1 MMIQCRDLRKS
12 YDTRNVLKGIRLD
25 IPKGSIFGLLGPSGA
40 GKTTLIK
47 ILTGQ
52 IHQDDGIVSVFGRNS
67 ACLTGREKK
76 KFGIMM
82 DNFGVYDRFSCGDNL
97 SIYADIYGVSRERIR
112 CVLKEVGLEDAYKK
126 SASDLSKGMRAR
138 LQLARAFIHD
148 PEIIFLDEPT
158 SGLDPQTMR
167 GIHRLILEKKNAGCT
182 IFLTTHNMEEAAKLC
197 DKVAL
202 LNEGEIVEEGKPEDI
217 CRRYDHQK
225 KIKIHLSNGENVELD
240 RGETAAGKIS
250 ELLRTGMLVTIHS
263 TEPTLESVFLELT
276 GRKLEEDE

>member
-1 MMIQCRDLRKS
+1 MIQCRDLRKS
-12 YDTRNVLKGIRLD
+12 YDTRDVLKGIRLD

-225 KIKIHLSNGENVELD
+225 KIKIHLSNGENIELD

>member
-1 MMIQCRDLRKS
+1 MIQCQKLCKS
-12 YDTRNVLKGIRLD
+12 FDEHEVLKGIDLN
-25 IPKGSIFGLLGPSGA
+25 IPRGSIFGLLGPSGA

-52 IHQDDGIVSVFGRNS
+52 IKYDGGNVSVFGKE
-67 ACLTGREKK
+67 AGKLTGEDKK

-82 DNFGVYDRFSCGDNL
+82 DNFGVYERFSCGENL
-97 SIYADIYGVSRERIR
+97 SVFADIYGVPHNRIKSI
-112 CVLKEVGLEDAYKK
+112 LKEVGLESAYKK

-138 LQLARAFIHD
+138 LQLARAFIHN

-167 GIHRLILEKKNAGCT
+167 GIHKIILEKKQAGCT

-202 LNEGEIVEEGKPEDI
+202 LNEGKIIEEGKPDEI
-217 CRRYDHQK
+217 CRKYDHNR
-225 KIKIHLSNGENVELD
+225 KIMIHLADGENLELD
-240 RGETAAGKIS
+240 REERSAEKIG
-250 ELLRTGMLVTIHS
+250 ELLREGKLETIHS
-263 TEPTLESVFLELT
+263 TEPNLESVFLELT

>member
-1 MMIQCRDLRKS
+1 MIQCRDLRKS
-12 YDTRNVLKGIRLD
+12 YDTRDVLKGIRLD

-52 IHQDDGIVSVFGRNS
+52 IHQDDGFVSVFGRNP

-250 ELLRTGMLVTIHS
+250 ELLRTGMLETIHS

>member
-1 MMIQCRDLRKS
+1 MIKCRELYKS
-12 YDTRNVLKGIRLD
+12 FDSHEVLKGINLD
-25 IPKGSIFGLLGPSGA
+25 IRKGSIFGLLGPSGA

-52 IHQDDGIVSVFGRNS
+52 IRYDSGTVRVFEKEPD
-67 ACLTGREKK
+67 CLSGKDKK

-82 DNFGVYDRFSCGDNL
+82 DNFGIYERFSCGDNL
-97 SIYADIYGVSRERIR
+97 SIYADIYGVSRDRIKY
-112 CVLKEVGLEDAYKK
+112 VLREVGLEDAYKK
-126 SASDLSKGMRAR
+126 PASNLSKGMKAR
-138 LQLARAFIHD
+138 LQLARAFINE

-167 GIHRLILEKKNAGCT
+167 GIHRIIMDKKNAGCT
-182 IFLTTHNMEEAAKLC
+182 VFLTTHNMEEATKLC

-202 LNEGEIVEEGKPEDI
+202 LNEGEIVEEGKPEDL

-225 KIKIHLSNGENVELD
+225 KIKIHLSDGEDMELD
-240 RGETAAGKIS
+240 RSETAAEKVS
-250 ELLRTGMLVTIHS
+250 KLLMTGRLETIHS

-276 GRKLEEDE
+276 GRNLEEDE

>member
-1 MMIQCRDLRKS
+1 MIQCRDLRKS
-12 YDTRNVLKGIRLD
+12 YDTRDVLKGIRLD

-250 ELLRTGMLVTIHS
+250 ELLKTGMLVTIHS

>member
-1 MMIQCRDLRKS
+1 MIQCRDLRKS
-12 YDTRNVLKGIRLD
+12 YDTRDVLKGIRLD

-97 SIYADIYGVSRERIR
+97 SIYADIYGMSRERIR
-112 CVLKEVGLEDAYKK
+112 CVLKDVGLEDAYKK

-250 ELLRTGMLVTIHS
+250 ELLRTGMLETIHS

>member
-1 MMIQCRDLRKS
+1 MIKCRELYKS
-12 YDTRNVLKGIRLD
+12 FDSHEVLKGINLD
-25 IPKGSIFGLLGPSGA
+25 IRKGSIFGLLGPSGA

-52 IHQDDGIVSVFGRNS
+52 IRYDSGTVRVFEKEPD
-67 ACLTGREKK
+67 CLSGKDKK

-82 DNFGVYDRFSCGDNL
+82 EDFGIYERFSCGDNL
-97 SIYADIYGVSRERIR
+97 SVYADIYGVSRDRIKY
-112 CVLKEVGLEDAYKK
+112 VLREVGLEDAYKK
-126 SASDLSKGMRAR
+126 PASNLSKGMKAR
-138 LQLARAFIHD
+138 LQLARAFIHE

-167 GIHRLILEKKNAGCT
+167 GIHRIILDKKNAGCT
-182 IFLTTHNMEEAAKLC
+182 VFLTTHNMEEATKLC

-202 LNEGEIVEEGKPEDI
+202 LNEGEIVEEGKPEDL

-225 KIKIHLSNGENVELD
+225 KIKIHLSDGEDMELD
-240 RGETAAGKIS
+240 RSETAAEKVS
-250 ELLRTGMLVTIHS
+250 KLLMTGRLETIHS

-276 GRKLEEDE
+276 GRNLEEDE

>member
-1 MMIQCRDLRKS
+1 MIQCRDLRKS
-12 YDTRNVLKGIRLD
+12 YDTRDVLKGIRLD

>member
-1 MMIQCRDLRKS
+1 MIKCRELYKS
-12 YDTRNVLKGIRLD
+12 FDSQEVLKGINLD
-25 IPKGSIFGLLGPSGA
+25 IRKGSIFGLLGPSGA

-52 IHQDDGIVSVFGRNS
+52 IRYDSGTVRVFEKEPD
-67 ACLTGREKK
+67 CLSGKDKK

-82 DNFGVYDRFSCGDNL
+82 DDFGIYERFSCGDNL
-97 SIYADIYGVSRERIR
+97 SVYADIYGVSRDRIKY
-112 CVLKEVGLEDAYKK
+112 VLREVGLEDAYKK
-126 SASDLSKGMRAR
+126 PASNLSKGMKAR
-138 LQLARAFIHD
+138 LQLARAFIHE

-167 GIHRLILEKKNAGCT
+167 GIHRIIMDKKNAGCT
-182 IFLTTHNMEEAAKLC
+182 VFLTTHNMEEATKLC

-202 LNEGEIVEEGKPEDI
+202 LNEGEIVEEGKPEDL

-225 KIKIHLSNGENVELD
+225 KIKIHLSDGEDMELD
-240 RGETAAGKIS
+240 RSETAAEKVS
-250 ELLRTGMLVTIHS
+250 KLLMTGRLETIHS

-276 GRKLEEDE
+276 GRNLEEDE

>member
-1 MMIQCRDLRKS
+1 MIKCRELYKS
-12 YDTRNVLKGIRLD
+12 FDSREVLKGINLD
-25 IPKGSIFGLLGPSGA
+25 IRKGSIFGLLGPSGA

-52 IHQDDGIVSVFGRNS
+52 IRYDSGTVRVFEKEPD
-67 ACLTGREKK
+67 CLSGKDKK

-82 DNFGVYDRFSCGDNL
+82 EDFGIYERFSCGDNL
-97 SIYADIYGVSRERIR
+97 SVYADIYGVSRDRIKH
-112 CVLKEVGLEDAYKK
+112 VLREVGLEDAYKK
-126 SASDLSKGMRAR
+126 PASNLSKGMKAR
-138 LQLARAFIHD
+138 LQLARAFIHE

-167 GIHRLILEKKNAGCT
+167 GIHRIILDKKNAGCT
-182 IFLTTHNMEEAAKLC
+182 VFLTTHNMEEATKLC

-202 LNEGEIVEEGKPEDI
+202 LNEGEIVEEGKPEDL

-225 KIKIHLSNGENVELD
+225 KIKIHLFDGEDMELD
-240 RGETAAGKIS
+240 RSETAAEKVS
-250 ELLRTGMLVTIHS
+250 KLLMTGRLETIHS

-276 GRKLEEDE
+276 GRNLEEDE

>member
-1 MMIQCRDLRKS
+1 MIKCRELYKS
-12 YDTRNVLKGIRLD
+12 FDSHEVLKGINLD
-25 IPKGSIFGLLGPSGA
+25 IRKGSIFGLLGPSGA

-52 IHQDDGIVSVFGRNS
+52 IRYDSGTVRVFEKEPD
-67 ACLTGREKK
+67 CLSGKDKK

-82 DNFGVYDRFSCGDNL
+82 DDFGIYERFSCGDNL
-97 SIYADIYGVSRERIR
+97 SVYADIYGVSRDRIKY
-112 CVLKEVGLEDAYKK
+112 VLREVGLEDAYKK
-126 SASDLSKGMRAR
+126 PASNLSKGMKAR
-138 LQLARAFIHD
+138 LQLARAFINE

-167 GIHRLILEKKNAGCT
+167 GIHRIIMDKKNAGCT
-182 IFLTTHNMEEAAKLC
+182 VFLTTHNMEEATKLC

-202 LNEGEIVEEGKPEDI
+202 LNEGEIVEEGKPEDL

-225 KIKIHLSNGENVELD
+225 KIKIHLSDGEDMELD
-240 RGETAAGKIS
+240 RSETAAEKVS
-250 ELLRTGMLVTIHS
+250 KLLMTGRLETIHS

-276 GRKLEEDE
+276 GRNLEEDE

>member
-1 MMIQCRDLRKS
+1 MIQCQDLRKS
-12 YDTRNVLKGIRLD
+12 YDTHAVLKGIDLG

-52 IHQDDGIVSVFGRNS
+52 IRYDSGNVKVFEKEP
-67 ACLTGREKK
+67 ACLSGRDKK

-82 DNFGVYDRFSCGDNL
+82 DNFGVYERFSCGDNL
-97 SIYADIYGVSRERIR
+97 SVYADIYGVSHDRIWHI
-112 CVLKEVGLEDAYKK
+112 LKEVGLEDALKK

-138 LQLARAFIHD
+138 LQLARAFIHA

-167 GIHRLILEKKNAGCT
+167 GIHRIIQEKKDAGCT
-182 IFLTTHNMEEAAKLC
+182 IFLTTHNMEEASKLC

-202 LNEGEIVEEGKPEDI
+202 LNEGEIIEEGKPEDI

-225 KIKIHLSNGENVELD
+225 KIKIHLSDGKDIELD
-240 RGETAAGKIS
+240 RQETAAGRIS
-250 ELLRTGMLVTIHS
+250 ELLRARMLETIHS

-276 GRKLEEDE
+276 GRNLEEDE

>member
-1 MMIQCRDLRKS
+1 MIKCRELYKS
-12 YDTRNVLKGIRLD
+12 FGSREVLKGIDLD
-25 IPKGSIFGLLGPSGA
+25 IRKGSIFGLLGPSGA

-52 IHQDDGIVSVFGRNS
+52 IRYDSGTVRVFEKEPD
-67 ACLTGREKK
+67 CLSGKDKK

-82 DNFGVYDRFSCGDNL
+82 DDFGIYERFSCGDNL
-97 SIYADIYGVSRERIR
+97 SVYADIYGVSRDRIKY
-112 CVLKEVGLEDAYKK
+112 VLREVGLEDAYKK
-126 SASDLSKGMRAR
+126 PASNLSKGMKAR
-138 LQLARAFIHD
+138 LQLARAFIHE

-167 GIHRLILEKKNAGCT
+167 GIHRIILDKKNAGCT
-182 IFLTTHNMEEAAKLC
+182 VFLTTHNMEEATKLC

-202 LNEGEIVEEGKPEDI
+202 LNEGEIVEEGKPEDL

-225 KIKIHLSNGENVELD
+225 KIKIHLSDGEDMELD
-240 RGETAAGKIS
+240 RSETAAEKVS
-250 ELLRTGMLVTIHS
+250 KLLMTGRLETIHS

-276 GRKLEEDE
+276 GRNLEEDE

>member
-1 MMIQCRDLRKS
+1 MIQCQKLCKS
-12 YDTRNVLKGIRLD
+12 FDKHEVLKGIDLN
-25 IPKGSIFGLLGPSGA
+25 IPRGSIFGLLGPSGA

-52 IHQDDGIVSVFGRNS
+52 IKYDSGNVSVFGKEAGN
-67 ACLTGREKK
+67 LTGADKK

-82 DNFGVYDRFSCGDNL
+82 DSFGVYERFSCGENL
-97 SIYADIYGVSRERIR
+97 SVFADIYGVSHDRIKSI
-112 CVLKEVGLEDAYKK
+112 LKEVGLESAYKK

-138 LQLARAFIHD
+138 LQLARAFIHN

-167 GIHRLILEKKNAGCT
+167 GIHKIILEKKQAGCT
-182 IFLTTHNMEEAAKLC
+182 VFLTTHNMEEAAKLC

-202 LNEGEIVEEGKPEDI
+202 LNEGKIIEEGKPDKI
-217 CRRYDHQK
+217 CRKYDHNR
-225 KIKIHLSNGENVELD
+225 KIMVHLADGENLELD
-240 RGETAAGKIS
+240 REEQSAERIGELLKAGKL
-250 ELLRTGMLVTIHS
+250 ETIHS
-263 TEPTLESVFLELT
+263 TEPNLESVFLELT

>member
-1 MMIQCRDLRKS
+1 MIKCRELYKS
-12 YDTRNVLKGIRLD
+12 FDSHEVLKGINLD
-25 IPKGSIFGLLGPSGA
+25 IRKGSIFGLLGPSGA

-52 IHQDDGIVSVFGRNS
+52 IRYDSGTVRVFEKEPD
-67 ACLTGREKK
+67 CLSGKDKK

-82 DNFGVYDRFSCGDNL
+82 DDFGIYERFSCGDNL
-97 SIYADIYGVSRERIR
+97 SVYADIYGVSRDRIKY
-112 CVLKEVGLEDAYKK
+112 VLREVGLEDAYKK
-126 SASDLSKGMRAR
+126 PASNLSKGMKAR
-138 LQLARAFIHD
+138 LQLARAFIHE

-167 GIHRLILEKKNAGCT
+167 GIHRIILDKKNAGCT
-182 IFLTTHNMEEAAKLC
+182 VFLTTHNMEEATKLC

-202 LNEGEIVEEGKPEDI
+202 LNEGEIVEEGKPEDL

-225 KIKIHLSNGENVELD
+225 KIKIHLSDGEDMELD
-240 RGETAAGKIS
+240 RSETAAEKVS
-250 ELLRTGMLVTIHS
+250 KLLMTGRLETIHS

-276 GRKLEEDE
+276 GRNLEEDE

>member
-1 MMIQCRDLRKS
+1 MIKCRELYKS
-12 YDTRNVLKGIRLD
+12 FDSHEVLKGINLD
-25 IPKGSIFGLLGPSGA
+25 IRKGSIFGLLGPSGA

-52 IHQDDGIVSVFGRNS
+52 IRYDSGTVRVFEKEPD
-67 ACLTGREKK
+67 CLSGKDKK

-82 DNFGVYDRFSCGDNL
+82 DDFGIYERFSCGDNL
-97 SIYADIYGVSRERIR
+97 SVYADIYGVSRDRIKY
-112 CVLKEVGLEDAYKK
+112 VLREVGLEDAYKK
-126 SASDLSKGMRAR
+126 PASNLSKGMKAR
-138 LQLARAFIHD
+138 LQLARAFINE

-167 GIHRLILEKKNAGCT
+167 GIHRIILDKKNAGCT
-182 IFLTTHNMEEAAKLC
+182 IFLTTHNMEEATKLC

-202 LNEGEIVEEGKPEDI
+202 LNEGEIVEEGKPEDL

-225 KIKIHLSNGENVELD
+225 KIKIHLSDGEDMELD
-240 RGETAAGKIS
+240 RSETAAEKVS
-250 ELLRTGMLVTIHS
+250 KLLMTGRLETIHS

-276 GRKLEEDE
+276 GRNLEEDE

>member
-1 MMIQCRDLRKS
+1 MIKCRELYKS
-12 YDTRNVLKGIRLD
+12 FDSREVLKGIDLD
-25 IPKGSIFGLLGPSGA
+25 IRKGSIFGLLGPSGA

-52 IHQDDGIVSVFGRNS
+52 IRYDSETVRVFEKEPD
-67 ACLTGREKK
+67 CLSGKDKK

-82 DNFGVYDRFSCGDNL
+82 DDFGIYERFSCGDNL
-97 SIYADIYGVSRERIR
+97 SVYADIYGVSRDRIKY
-112 CVLKEVGLEDAYKK
+112 VLREVGLEDAYKK
-126 SASDLSKGMRAR
+126 PASNLSKGMKAR
-138 LQLARAFIHD
+138 LQLARAFIHE

-167 GIHRLILEKKNAGCT
+167 GIHRIILDKKNAGCT
-182 IFLTTHNMEEAAKLC
+182 VFLTTHNMEEATKLC

-202 LNEGEIVEEGKPEDI
+202 LNEGEIVEEGKPEDL

-225 KIKIHLSNGENVELD
+225 KIKIHLFDGEDMELD
-240 RGETAAGKIS
+240 RSETAAEKVS
-250 ELLRTGMLVTIHS
+250 KLLMTGRLETIHS

-276 GRKLEEDE
+276 GRNLEEDE

>member
-1 MMIQCRDLRKS
+1 MIKCRELYKS
-12 YDTRNVLKGIRLD
+12 FDSHEVLKGINLD
-25 IPKGSIFGLLGPSGA
+25 IRKGSIFGLLGPSGA

-52 IHQDDGIVSVFGRNS
+52 IRYDSGTVRVFEKEPD
-67 ACLTGREKK
+67 CLSGKDKK

-82 DNFGVYDRFSCGDNL
+82 DDFGIYERFSCGDNL
-97 SIYADIYGVSRERIR
+97 SVYADIYGVSHDRIKY
-112 CVLKEVGLEDAYKK
+112 VLREVGLEDAYKK
-126 SASDLSKGMRAR
+126 PASNLSKGMKAR
-138 LQLARAFIHD
+138 LQLARAFINE

-167 GIHRLILEKKNAGCT
+167 GIHRIILDKKNAGCT
-182 IFLTTHNMEEAAKLC
+182 VFLTTHNMEEATKLC

-202 LNEGEIVEEGKPEDI
+202 LNEGEIVEEGKPEDL

-225 KIKIHLSNGENVELD
+225 KIKIHLSDGEDMELD
-240 RGETAAGKIS
+240 RSETAAEKVS
-250 ELLRTGMLVTIHS
+250 KLLMTGRLETIHS

-276 GRKLEEDE
+276 GRNLEEDE

>member
-1 MMIQCRDLRKS
+1 MIQCRDLRKS
-12 YDTRNVLKGIRLD
+12 YDTRDVLKGIRLD

-126 SASDLSKGMRAR
+126 SASDISKGMRAR

-250 ELLRTGMLVTIHS
+250 ELLRTGMLETIHS

>member
-1 MMIQCRDLRKS
+1 MIKCRELYKS
-12 YDTRNVLKGIRLD
+12 FDSHEVLKGINLD
-25 IPKGSIFGLLGPSGA
+25 IRKGSIFGLLGPSGA

-52 IHQDDGIVSVFGRNS
+52 IRYDSGTVRVFEKEPD
-67 ACLTGREKK
+67 CLSGKDKK

-82 DNFGVYDRFSCGDNL
+82 DDFGIYERFSCGDNL
-97 SIYADIYGVSRERIR
+97 SIYADIYGVSRDRIKY
-112 CVLKEVGLEDAYKK
+112 VLREVGLEDAYKK
-126 SASDLSKGMRAR
+126 PASNLSKGMKAR
-138 LQLARAFIHD
+138 LQLARAFINE

-167 GIHRLILEKKNAGCT
+167 GIHRIILDKKNAGCT
-182 IFLTTHNMEEAAKLC
+182 IFLTTHNMEEATKLC

-202 LNEGEIVEEGKPEDI
+202 LNEGEIVEEGKPEDL

-225 KIKIHLSNGENVELD
+225 KIKIHLSDGEDMELD
-240 RGETAAGKIS
+240 RSETAAEKVS
-250 ELLRTGMLVTIHS
+250 KLLMTGRLETIHS

-276 GRKLEEDE
+276 GRNLEEDE

>member
-1 MMIQCRDLRKS
+1 MIKCRELYKS
-12 YDTRNVLKGIRLD
+12 FDSHEVLKGINLD
-25 IPKGSIFGLLGPSGA
+25 IRKGSIFGLLGPSGA

-52 IHQDDGIVSVFGRNS
+52 IRYDSGTVRVFEKEPD
-67 ACLTGREKK
+67 CLSGKDKK

-82 DNFGVYDRFSCGDNL
+82 DDFGIYERFSCGDNL
-97 SIYADIYGVSRERIR
+97 SVYADIYGVSRDRIKY
-112 CVLKEVGLEDAYKK
+112 VLREVGLEDAYKK
-126 SASDLSKGMRAR
+126 PASNLSKGMKAR
-138 LQLARAFIHD
+138 LQLARAFINE

-167 GIHRLILEKKNAGCT
+167 GIHRIILDKKNAGCT
-182 IFLTTHNMEEAAKLC
+182 VFLTTHNMEEATKLC

-202 LNEGEIVEEGKPEDI
+202 LNEGEIVEEGKPEDL

-225 KIKIHLSNGENVELD
+225 KIKIHLSDGEDMELD
-240 RGETAAGKIS
+240 RSETAAEKVS
-250 ELLRTGMLVTIHS
+250 KLLMTGRLETSHS

-276 GRKLEEDE
+276 GRNLEEDE